1 MASKR
6 HYKTRAGYRR
16 GVKAIRRGIKSGKY
30 ERPSCS
36 TFRRRYCFTKRGK
49 PVRCGLYGAQ
59 YKSKTHT
66 SSRCRSKL
74 TGQFKLSQFCKRS
87 CK

>member
-1 MASKR
+1 MARRRS
-6 HYKTRAGYRR
+6 YKTKSGYTRAMHGGMRR
-16 GVKAIRRGIKSGKY
+16 GKI
-30 ERPSCS
+30 ERPKCS

-59 YKSKTHT
+59 YRSKTHT
-66 SSRCRSKL
+66 SKRCRSRA
-74 TGQFKLSQFCKRS
+74 TGQFRLSQFCARG